1 MEKPRKILSLRPVT
15 ANLLT
20 SIARHFGDID
30 TGFQVATILELEDI
44 DSSLEY
50 IYPNILPD
58 FVIPAEDN
66 ASILKLILAHIRI
79 AKPRPTLL
87 IPVTSRNQ
95 TEFHPIS

>member
-44 DSSLEY
+44 DSSL
-50 IYPNILPD
+50 
-58 FVIPAEDN
+58 
-66 ASILKLILAHIRI
+66 
-79 AKPRPTLL
+79 
-87 IPVTSRNQ
+87 
-95 TEFHPIS
+95 